1 MEHGAGM
8 DAMLLPSKG
17 AEANTRK
24 APTQS
29 PPKGGDHMEGY
40 TGYSYVATVEGILM
54 EFASP
59 EKYLDFISS

>member
-1 MEHGAGM
+1 
-8 DAMLLPSKG
+8 
-17 AEANTRK
+17 
-24 APTQS
+24 
-29 PPKGGDHMEGY
+29 MEGY